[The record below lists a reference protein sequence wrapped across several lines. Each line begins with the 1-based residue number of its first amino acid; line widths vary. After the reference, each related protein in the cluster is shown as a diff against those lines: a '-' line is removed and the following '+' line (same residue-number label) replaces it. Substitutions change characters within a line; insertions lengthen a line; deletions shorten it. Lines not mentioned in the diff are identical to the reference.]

1 HNRRY
6 WRREPILG
14 LGVGAHSAD
23 PPSAAEPHGRRR
35 ANPRDRSIWS
45 ERVRAGEG
53 PAPHGEAL
61 SKDEAM
67 SEACFLSLRTDDGL
81 DAQGFATEFD
91 HPPRHYFGEAI
102 DRLIGDAL
110 LEEEA
115 DGGLKLSE
123 KGRLLA
129 DTVAAEFVFTGD

>member
-1 HNRRY
+1 M
-6 WRREPILG
+6 G
-14 LGVGAHSAD
+14 LGVGAHSTD

-35 ANPRDRSIWS
+35 ANPRDRSVWS

-53 PAPHGEAL
+53 PAPYGEVL
-61 SKDEAM
+61 SKDQAM

-81 DAQGFATEFD
+81 DAQGFAAEFD